1 MAQVKPLGGRRD
13 WGLVWGALC
22 PVEAEF
28 QLDSIGLNEISQCGC
43 FSGDVAPD
51 GATAL
56 EEPPKL
62 RRAQCILSF
71 PTEQKKYKKAIYR
84 RVFVKALL
92 KNRGDITFMTCFAAS
107 VRLIFPLSS
116 YSPPSPFFCRPPP
129 PSVRAARVAC
139 AMGDR
144 CEMRIAIPSEGRE
157 E

>member
-107 VRLIFPLSS
+107 VSLIFPLLSS
-116 YSPPSPFFCRPPP
+116 YSLLLFLP
-129 PSVRAARVAC
+129 RAARVSVGSA
-139 AMGDR
+139 GLR
-144 CEMRIAIPSEGRE
+144 EWAIDAR
-157 E
+157 